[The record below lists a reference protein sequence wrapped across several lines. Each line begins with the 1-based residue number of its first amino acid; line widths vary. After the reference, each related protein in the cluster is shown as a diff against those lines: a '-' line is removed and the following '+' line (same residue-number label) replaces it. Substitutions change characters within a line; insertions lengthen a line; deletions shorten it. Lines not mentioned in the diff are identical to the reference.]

1 MKKPCKA
8 GPMLRAAVLT
18 ALLGASSSLWSET
31 LYVSDQFEVPL
42 RTGETTEHAILRML
56 PSGTAVEL
64 IETDKDKGY
73 SRVRTQS
80 GVEGYMLSRYLMP
93 EAAARDQLA
102 ALRQRLSSASDE
114 QGGLSR
120 QVDELGQQLA
130 NAQRTITELT
140 NERDQAGT
148 ELDRVK
154 SVSAKSLELDERN
167 RQLMQQVAAG
177 EQRIREL
184 SADNETLRRHTTR
197 DWFLAGGGLVLFSM
211 LLGIGLT
218 RVRWRRRSRYSDF

>member
-1 MKKPCKA
+1 
-8 GPMLRAAVLT
+8 MLRAALPAVWLAAT
-18 ALLGASSSLWSET
+18 SPVWSET
-31 LYVSDQFEVPL
+31 QYVSDQFEVPL

-56 PSGTAVEL
+56 PTGTPVEL
-64 IETDKDKGY
+64 LETDKEKGY

-102 ALRQRLSSASDE
+102 ELRKRLSSASDE

-120 QVDELGQQLA
+120 QVDELGQQLTA
-130 NAQRTITELT
+130 AQRTITELT
-140 NERDQAGT
+140 GERDQAGT
-148 ELDRVK
+148 ELEHVK
-154 SVSAKSLELDERN
+154 SISAKSLELDERN
-167 RQLMQQVAAG
+167 KQLQQQVAAG

-184 SADNETLRRHTTR
+184 SADNETLRRHTSR

>member
-1 MKKPCKA
+1 MQRFRWSRPI
-8 GPMLRAAVLT
+8 RV
-18 ALLGASSSLWSET
+18 ALLATLLAAASALPAET
-31 LYVSDQFEVPL
+31 QYVSDQFEVPL

-64 IETDKDKGY
+64 LEVDKDKGY
-73 SRVRTQS
+73 SRVRTTS

-93 EAAARDQLA
+93 EAPARDQLA

-120 QVDELGQQLA
+120 QVDELSQQLTA
-130 NAQRTITELT
+130 AQHTITELT
-140 NERDQAGT
+140 GERDQAGADL
-148 ELDRVK
+148 EHVK

-167 RQLMQQVAAG
+167 KQLMQQVAAG

-184 SADNETLRRHTTR
+184 TADNETLRKHTSR

-211 LLGIGLT
+211 LLGIVLT

>member
-1 MKKPCKA
+1 
-8 GPMLRAAVLT
+8 MLRAAVPA
-18 ALLGASSSLWSET
+18 ALLALSPLAWAET
-31 LYVSDQFEVPL
+31 QYVSDQFEVPL

-56 PSGTAVEL
+56 PSGTPVEL
-64 IETDKDKGY
+64 LETDKDKGY

-93 EAAARDQLA
+93 EAAARDQLT
-102 ALRQRLSSASDE
+102 ALRQRLASASDE

-130 NAQRTITELT
+130 AAQRSITELT
-140 NERDQAGT
+140 GERDQAGT
-148 ELDRVK
+148 ELERVK
-154 SVSAKSLELDERN
+154 GISAKSLELDEHN
-167 RQLMQQVAAG
+167 KQLQQQVAAG
-177 EQRIREL
+177 EQRVREL
-184 SADNETLRRHTTR
+184 SVENETLRRHTSR

-211 LLGIGLT
+211 LLGIALT